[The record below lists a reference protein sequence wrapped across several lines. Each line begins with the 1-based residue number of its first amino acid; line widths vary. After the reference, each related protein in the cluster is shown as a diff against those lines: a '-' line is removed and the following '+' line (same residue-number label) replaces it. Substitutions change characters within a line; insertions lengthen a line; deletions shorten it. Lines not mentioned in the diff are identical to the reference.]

1 MSQSNTIKQ
10 TIMKIKCTI
19 LSMLL
24 AVILNTSCSEDVA
37 YEEIEVQTN
46 TTVQVQE
53 SVVGKDQDT
62 DEPRKP

>member
-24 AVILNTSCSEDVA
+24 AVILNTSCTEYVT
-37 YEEIEVQTN
+37 YEEVQAN
-46 TTVQVQE
+46 TTVQVKE
-53 SVVGKDQDT
+53 SVVDEEPST